1 MHRHNHNEP
10 GGFTLVELQV
20 ALVISAIMI
29 LAVAAISQI
38 SSKAYSKLRL
48 ESEVYAD
55 LGYAM
60 KMVRNRVR
68 ESSLVSVDEN
78 PADPVWVGSEV
89 LRVDDGAFGI
99 YRPVDGKAAEFAYV
113 PNIADT
119 SHRETLLQ
127 FGEDFNTQLFDFKT
141 ENGVVTIFEINGNKD
156 GVPFVLPEVTI
167 KRRTS

>member
-1 MHRHNHNEP
+1 MDFRHNMP
-10 GGFTLVELQV
+10 RGFTLTELQV

-38 SSKAYSKLRL
+38 SSRAYSKLRQ

-55 LGYAM
+55 LGFAM
-60 KMVRNRVR
+60 KMMRNRVR
-68 ESSLVSVDEN
+68 ESSLVSVDES
-78 PADPVWVGSEV
+78 PADPVWVGHEV
-89 LRVDDGAFGI
+89 LRVDNGAFGM
-99 YRPVDGKAAEFAYV
+99 YRPVDGAAAEFVYV

-119 SHRETLLQ
+119 SKRETLLQ
-127 FGEDFNTQLFDFKT
+127 FGADFDTGLFDFKA
-141 ENGVVTIFEINGNKD
+141 ENGVVTIYEINGNKD